1 MLFLHLPDFPDPSP
15 YHNTIEN
22 KKSVRIG
29 TKRKPSKDRE
39 MAKPPPKIPSAISL
53 IPGRKFVSLLIIL
66 SRTHTQYFPR
76 IKTPV
81 LPFFQSKNQSRS
93 KRRIEFSKMSERGK
107 YRLKKFFFSR
117 SFLVKRRVL
126 QIPTFPTFPTP
137 YARECHRRKGSRDS
151 AG

>member
-15 YHNTIEN
+15 YHNTGEN

-66 SRTHTQYFPR
+66 SRTHTQYFSR

-81 LPFFQSKNQSRS
+81 PFFQSSRS
-93 KRRIEFSKMSERGK
+93 KRRIEFSKMSERGI
-107 YRLKKFFFSR
+107 YRLKKIFFSR
-117 SFLVKRRVL
+117 SFLEKGRVL

-137 YARECHRRKGSRDS
+137 YARECHRGKGSRDS